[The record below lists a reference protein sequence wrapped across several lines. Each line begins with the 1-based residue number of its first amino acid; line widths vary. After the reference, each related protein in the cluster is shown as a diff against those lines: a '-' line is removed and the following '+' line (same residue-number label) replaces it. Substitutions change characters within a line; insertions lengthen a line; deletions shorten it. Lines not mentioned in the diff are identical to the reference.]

1 MHDPTKFPNIY
12 FSKKKARHNFYPFR
26 FNVSVH
32 KVFHQ
37 HTPTFKIFHL
47 EFYIIVQC
55 YFHPHFQQATQVYL
69 QVGQVFV
76 HQMFFMHFYQQL
88 H

>member
-12 FSKKKARHNFYPFR
+12 FSKKRAQHNFSSCR
-26 FNVSVH
+26 FNV
-32 KVFHQ
+32 FHRN
-37 HTPTFKIFHL
+37 TPTFMIFHL

-55 YFHPHFQQATQVYL
+55 CFHPHFQQATQVYL
-69 QVGQVFV
+69 QVAQVFV
-76 HQMFFMHFYQQL
+76 PQMFLMHLHQQL